1 MEPAAT
7 VPDAQRLSHGETR
20 KLKPKTNKCPV
31 CPKLFKEAREARSH
45 HERVHLGVTHECMT
59 CKKVYTNMAYLKHH
73 QKQAQISGISC
84 NEPRQNMFC
93 KICSKSHK
101 NSVKQHE
108 KGVRH
113 NKKLKSTQQ
122 AASEESK
129 ACEAQ
134 RRSEKK
140 SLHRLTT
147 LTGTALR
154 VAIMEDDDTE
164 AGSSDSDDWTGYG
177 GGDSD

>member
-7 VPDAQRLSHGETR
+7 VPDAQLLSPGEIR
-20 KLKPKTNKCPV
+20 KLKTKKHKCPA
-31 CPKLFKEAREARSH
+31 CEKLFKEVREARSH

-59 CKKVYTNMAYLKHH
+59 CKKVYTNIASLKHH
-73 QKQAQISGISC
+73 QKQCQ
-84 NEPRQNMFC
+84 EPRQIMFC
-93 KICSKSHK
+93 KICNKSHR

-122 AASEESK
+122 AASEKSK

-134 RRSEKK
+134 RRSDKK
-140 SLHRLTT
+140 NLHRLAT
-147 LTGTALR
+147 LTGTALS

-164 AGSSDSDDWTGYG
+164 AGSDSDDWTGYG

>member
-20 KLKPKTNKCPV
+20 KLKLKNHKCPV
-31 CPKLFKEAREARSH
+31 CAKLFKEVREARAH

-59 CKKVYTNMAYLKHH
+59 CKKVYTNKASLKYH
-73 QKQAQISGISC
+73 QTEAQLSGISC
-84 NEPRQNMFC
+84 HLPRQIRFC
-93 KICSKSHK
+93 KICNNSHN
-101 NSVKQHE
+101 NSVKHHE

-113 NKKLKSTQQ
+113 KKMLKSTQQ
-122 AASEESK
+122 AASEQSK

-134 RRSEKK
+134 RLSDKK
-140 SLHRLTT
+140 NLHRLSTM
-147 LTGTALR
+147 TGA
-154 VAIMEDDDTE
+154 AEEDDIE
-164 AGSSDSDDWTGYG
+164 AGSDSDDWDGYA